1 MSTPFNRLNTGTVE
15 LITSASD
22 PDPYFM
28 VLHESGSVFKILGF
42 QVLERKKY
50 RTYPKHFNKLKLF
63 SVKIIQIRLFKKF
76 YGVDLANFTGQPQIF
91 IKRKN
96 ISFQF
101 YRTR

>member
-42 QVLERKKY
+42 QVL
-50 RTYPKHFNKLKLF
+50 
-63 SVKIIQIRLFKKF
+63 
-76 YGVDLANFTGQPQIF
+76 
-91 IKRKN
+91 
-96 ISFQF
+96 
-101 YRTR
+101 